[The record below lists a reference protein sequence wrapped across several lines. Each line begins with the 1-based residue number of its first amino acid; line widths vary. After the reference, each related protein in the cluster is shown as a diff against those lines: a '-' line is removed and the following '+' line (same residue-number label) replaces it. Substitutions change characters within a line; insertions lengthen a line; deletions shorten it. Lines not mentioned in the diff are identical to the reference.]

1 MACKEVVLFFVPQ
14 AIVNNL
20 LCHFRFQIF
29 MVFIHEYI
37 CLSIKTLQDLLK
49 PRMHLFFYLQS
60 INIFRRRLKLIT
72 LYNSVKIKVEQ
83 IYCTFYTIYTKPLFS
98 RKKVIAWVNMYLLLL
113 NH

>member
-1 MACKEVVLFFVPQ
+1 MACKEVVLFFVPH

-49 PRMHLFFYLQS
+49 PRMHLFF
-60 INIFRRRLKLIT
+60 IFNQL
-72 LYNSVKIKVEQ
+72 
-83 IYCTFYTIYTKPLFS
+83 TFFEGG
-98 RKKVIAWVNMYLLLL
+98 
-113 NH
+113 